1 MIGDFKQTESRKERL
16 APKPYSHYLTISK
29 NSKTL
34 HGRGSN
40 HIQSTTSMAKYN
52 LYRFFHLSA
61 VIHIHAPQLSTK
73 ARFNILFYTQSCAQ
87 FCG

>member
-1 MIGDFKQTESRKERL
+1 MIGDSKQTKSRKERIT
-16 APKPYSHYLTISK
+16 PKHYLPYLTISK